1 MSHRVFSAPILP
13 SIHQPPLQWMWSEE
27 VIVVAVSL
35 PATATLFPP
44 RMWEDK
50 WDPRLRS
57 YGGLKSDC
65 KSSLILLKSKQE
77 DGVFA
82 DWVKTDLKWKVLAG
96 LARHP
101 LWGMSTSKKGEEVGN
116 LMELMVK
123 SQEECNCDSPGG
135 ELGIRTLKVLPI
147 GDFPN
152 CPIDRFSV
160 TPRPLLSWSG
170 LMKQWYVAKL
180 HMCPQLNL
188 SLPRVDNISVCTK
201 TPSKI
206 RPSTSR

>member
-1 MSHRVFSAPILP
+1 MRKHGSSELCFWKCMYWKCVFRIYNAF
-13 SIHQPPLQWMWSEE
+13 HYFH
-27 VIVVAVSL
+27 SL
-35 PATATLFPP
+35 
-44 RMWEDK
+44 WEDK

-65 KSSLILLKSKQE
+65 KSSLILLNSKQE

-170 LMKQWYVAKL
+170 LTKQWYVTWL
-180 HMCPQLNL
+180 HMCPNQTYPCPGLTEYCKL
-188 SLPRVDNISVCTK
+188 LPNT
-201 TPSKI
+201 
-206 RPSTSR
+206 RPTTSR